1 MKVKPKEIMV
11 VLPAAHLFQSEE
23 EMASFASAINTI
35 IHGKVKIKYE
45 MLGQLGGQCVGLFYI
60 QRNSESQEIHDE
72 FIRLIEQEE
81 IGDYWEDSMPDA
93 NPWEQ
98 DDEMVGSDS
107 TIITLHHICPGCDAL
122 DMLHQKGLQHCECG
136 EDWVDGR
143 CDSRRE

>member
-1 MKVKPKEIMV
+1 MRVKPKEIMV

-45 MLGQLGGQCVGLFYI
+45 MLGQLGGQYVGLFYI

-81 IGDYWEDSMPDA
+81 IRDHFSGEEIFED
-93 NPWEQ
+93 ELE
-98 DDEMVGSDS
+98 DDEMSKSDAGT
-107 TIITLHHICPGCDAL
+107 TILHHICLDCDVL
-122 DMLHQKGLQHCECG
+122 SMLHQKGLQHCECG
-136 EDWVDGR
+136 EDWTDGR
-143 CDSRRE
+143 CDSQRE